1 MFGYVTVCEPELKVK
16 DLKKY
21 RAYYCGLCRTLKED
35 YGFMGQMTLTY
46 DMTFAVILLS
56 SLYETIAKH
65 EEHRCKVHPVKR
77 QHMLWNEITSYAAAM
92 NVLLAYYHME
102 DDWQDDHKVSSL
114 MTKSLIQGKAKKII
128 EKYPRQ
134 SESIR
139 KSLEELGECEHENSM
154 DIDRAAGC
162 FGRLMAEL
170 FVWKEDIWEKTLR
183 KMGFYLG
190 KFIYLMD
197 AYEDLPEDRKKNR
210 YNPLKELAKRPDY
223 EVQMEQILRMMI
235 AESTVRFEQEKF
247 KEVQEA
253 YDIIMRERAN
263 GGNSYGNNYGYGSSE
278 SYSYGNQSY
287 GNQNSSYGYGTMDPK
302 LQAAANYINSRRY
315 REAINTLDQVQ
326 QRSAMWYYLSGCAN
340 AGIGNQILARDHAA
354 QAVNME
360 PNNMQFRQLL
370 NQLDFNSR
378 RYQNSPYG
386 GGYAPGGQ
394 NSCGTGNM
402 CCDLWLADTLCEC
415 MGGDL
420 CSCM

>member
-56 SLYETIAKH
+56 SLYDTTTKH
-65 EEHRCKVHPVKR
+65 EEHRCKVHPAKR
-77 QHMLWNEITSYAAAM
+77 QHMLQNEITSYAAAM

-102 DDWQDDHKVSSL
+102 DDWQDDRKVSSL

-134 SESIR
+134 SEIIR
-139 KSLEELGECEHENSM
+139 KSLKELGECEHENSM

-223 EVQMEQILRMMI
+223 EAQMEQILRMMI
-235 AESTVRFEQEKF
+235 AESTVRFEQLPCL
-247 KEVQEA
+247 VDVDILRNIL
-253 YDIIMRERAN
+253 YDGVWNHYNKIQMKKREDN
-263 GGNSYGNNYGYGSSE
+263 KDEQKS
-278 SYSYGNQSY
+278 
-287 GNQNSSYGYGTMDPK
+287 
-302 LQAAANYINSRRY
+302 I
-315 REAINTLDQVQ
+315 
-326 QRSAMWYYLSGCAN
+326 
-340 AGIGNQILARDHAA
+340 
-354 QAVNME
+354 
-360 PNNMQFRQLL
+360 
-370 NQLDFNSR
+370 
-378 RYQNSPYG
+378 
-386 GGYAPGGQ
+386 
-394 NSCGTGNM
+394 
-402 CCDLWLADTLCEC
+402 
-415 MGGDL
+415 
-420 CSCM
+420 

>member
-56 SLYETIAKH
+56 SLYETTTKH
-65 EEHRCKVHPVKR
+65 EEHRCKVHPAKR
-77 QHMLWNEITSYAAAM
+77 QHMLQNEITSYAAAM

-102 DDWQDDHKVSSL
+102 DDWQDDRKVSSL
-114 MTKSLIQGKAKKII
+114 MTKSLIQGKAKKTI

-134 SESIR
+134 SEIIR
-139 KSLEELGECEHENSM
+139 KSLKELGECEHENSM

-197 AYEDLPEDRKKNR
+197 ACEDLPEDRKKNR

-223 EVQMEQILRMMI
+223 EAQMEQILRMMI
-235 AESTVRFEQEKF
+235 AESTVRFEQLPCL
-247 KEVQEA
+247 VDVDILRNIL
-253 YDIIMRERAN
+253 YDGVWNHYNKIQMKKREDN
-263 GGNSYGNNYGYGSSE
+263 KDEQKS
-278 SYSYGNQSY
+278 
-287 GNQNSSYGYGTMDPK
+287 
-302 LQAAANYINSRRY
+302 I
-315 REAINTLDQVQ
+315 
-326 QRSAMWYYLSGCAN
+326 
-340 AGIGNQILARDHAA
+340 
-354 QAVNME
+354 
-360 PNNMQFRQLL
+360 
-370 NQLDFNSR
+370 
-378 RYQNSPYG
+378 
-386 GGYAPGGQ
+386 
-394 NSCGTGNM
+394 
-402 CCDLWLADTLCEC
+402 
-415 MGGDL
+415 
-420 CSCM
+420 

>member
-56 SLYETIAKH
+56 SLYETTTKH
-65 EEHRCKVHPVKR
+65 EEHRCKVHPAKR
-77 QHMLWNEITSYAAAM
+77 QHMLQNEITSYAAM

-102 DDWQDDHKVSSL
+102 DDWQDDRKVSSL

-134 SESIR
+134 SEIIR
-139 KSLEELGECEHENSM
+139 KSLKELGECEHENSM

-223 EVQMEQILRMMI
+223 EAQMEQILRMMI
-235 AESTVRFEQEKF
+235 AESTVRFEQLPCL
-247 KEVQEA
+247 VDVDILRNIL
-253 YDIIMRERAN
+253 YDGVWNHYNKIQMKKREDN
-263 GGNSYGNNYGYGSSE
+263 K
-278 SYSYGNQSY
+278 
-287 GNQNSSYGYGTMDPK
+287 D
-302 LQAAANYINSRRY
+302 
-315 REAINTLDQVQ
+315 
-326 QRSAMWYYLSGCAN
+326 
-340 AGIGNQILARDHAA
+340 
-354 QAVNME
+354 
-360 PNNMQFRQLL
+360 
-370 NQLDFNSR
+370 
-378 RYQNSPYG
+378 
-386 GGYAPGGQ
+386 GQ
-394 NSCGTGNM
+394 KSI
-402 CCDLWLADTLCEC
+402 
-415 MGGDL
+415 
-420 CSCM
+420 

>member
-56 SLYETIAKH
+56 SLYETTTKH
-65 EEHRCKVHPVKR
+65 EEHRCKVHPAKR
-77 QHMLWNEITSYAAAM
+77 QHMLQNEITSYAA
-92 NVLLAYYHME
+92 AYYHME
-102 DDWQDDHKVSSL
+102 DDWQDDRKVSSL

-134 SESIR
+134 SEIIR
-139 KSLEELGECEHENSM
+139 KSLKELGECEHENSM

-210 YNPLKELAKRPDY
+210 YNPLKELAKRPGY
-223 EVQMEQILRMMI
+223 EAQMEQILRMMI
-235 AESTVRFEQEKF
+235 AESTVRFEQLPCL
-247 KEVQEA
+247 VDVDILRNIL
-253 YDIIMRERAN
+253 YDGVWNHYNKIQMKKREDN
-263 GGNSYGNNYGYGSSE
+263 KDEQKS
-278 SYSYGNQSY
+278 
-287 GNQNSSYGYGTMDPK
+287 
-302 LQAAANYINSRRY
+302 I
-315 REAINTLDQVQ
+315 
-326 QRSAMWYYLSGCAN
+326 
-340 AGIGNQILARDHAA
+340 
-354 QAVNME
+354 
-360 PNNMQFRQLL
+360 
-370 NQLDFNSR
+370 
-378 RYQNSPYG
+378 
-386 GGYAPGGQ
+386 
-394 NSCGTGNM
+394 
-402 CCDLWLADTLCEC
+402 
-415 MGGDL
+415 
-420 CSCM
+420 

>member
-56 SLYETIAKH
+56 SLYETTTKH
-65 EEHRCKVHPVKR
+65 EEHRCKVHPAKR
-77 QHMLWNEITSYAAAM
+77 QHMLQNEITSYAAAM

-102 DDWQDDHKVSSL
+102 DDWQDDRKVSSL
-114 MTKSLIQGKAKKII
+114 MTKSLIQGKAKKTI

-134 SESIR
+134 SEIIR
-139 KSLEELGECEHENSM
+139 KSLKELGECEHENSM

-162 FGRLMAEL
+162 FGRLIAEL

-223 EVQMEQILRMMI
+223 EAQMEQILRMMI
-235 AESTVRFEQEKF
+235 AESTVRFEQLPCL
-247 KEVQEA
+247 VDVDILRNIL
-253 YDIIMRERAN
+253 YDGVWNHYNKIQMKKREDN
-263 GGNSYGNNYGYGSSE
+263 KDEQKS
-278 SYSYGNQSY
+278 
-287 GNQNSSYGYGTMDPK
+287 
-302 LQAAANYINSRRY
+302 I
-315 REAINTLDQVQ
+315 
-326 QRSAMWYYLSGCAN
+326 
-340 AGIGNQILARDHAA
+340 
-354 QAVNME
+354 
-360 PNNMQFRQLL
+360 
-370 NQLDFNSR
+370 
-378 RYQNSPYG
+378 
-386 GGYAPGGQ
+386 
-394 NSCGTGNM
+394 
-402 CCDLWLADTLCEC
+402 
-415 MGGDL
+415 
-420 CSCM
+420 

>member
-56 SLYETIAKH
+56 SLYETTTKH
-65 EEHRCKVHPVKR
+65 EEHRCKVHPAKR
-77 QHMLWNEITSYAAAM
+77 QHMLQNEITSYAAAM

-102 DDWQDDHKVSSL
+102 DDWQDDRKVSSL

-134 SESIR
+134 SEIIR
-139 KSLEELGECEHENSM
+139 KSLKELGECEHENSM

-223 EVQMEQILRMMI
+223 EAQMEQILRMMI
-235 AESTVRFEQEKF
+235 AESTVRFEQLPCL
-247 KEVQEA
+247 VDVDILRNIL
-253 YDIIMRERAN
+253 YDGVWNHYNKIQMKTREDN
-263 GGNSYGNNYGYGSSE
+263 KDEQKS
-278 SYSYGNQSY
+278 
-287 GNQNSSYGYGTMDPK
+287 
-302 LQAAANYINSRRY
+302 I
-315 REAINTLDQVQ
+315 
-326 QRSAMWYYLSGCAN
+326 
-340 AGIGNQILARDHAA
+340 
-354 QAVNME
+354 
-360 PNNMQFRQLL
+360 
-370 NQLDFNSR
+370 
-378 RYQNSPYG
+378 
-386 GGYAPGGQ
+386 
-394 NSCGTGNM
+394 
-402 CCDLWLADTLCEC
+402 
-415 MGGDL
+415 
-420 CSCM
+420 

>member
-21 RAYYCGLCRTLKED
+21 RAYYCGLCSTLKED

-46 DMTFAVILLS
+46 DMTFEVILLS
-56 SLYETIAKH
+56 SLYETTTKH
-65 EEHRCKVHPVKR
+65 EEHRCKVHPAKR
-77 QHMLWNEITSYAAAM
+77 QHMLQNEITSYAAAM

-102 DDWQDDHKVSSL
+102 DDWQDDRKVSSL

-134 SESIR
+134 SEIIR
-139 KSLEELGECEHENSM
+139 KSLKELGECEHENSM

-223 EVQMEQILRMMI
+223 EAQMEQILRMMI
-235 AESTVRFEQEKF
+235 AESTVRFEQLPCLVDVDILRNILYDGVWNHYNKIQMKKREDN
-247 KEVQEA
+247 KEEQKS
-253 YDIIMRERAN
+253 I
-263 GGNSYGNNYGYGSSE
+263 
-278 SYSYGNQSY
+278 
-287 GNQNSSYGYGTMDPK
+287 
-302 LQAAANYINSRRY
+302 
-315 REAINTLDQVQ
+315 
-326 QRSAMWYYLSGCAN
+326 
-340 AGIGNQILARDHAA
+340 
-354 QAVNME
+354 
-360 PNNMQFRQLL
+360 
-370 NQLDFNSR
+370 
-378 RYQNSPYG
+378 
-386 GGYAPGGQ
+386 
-394 NSCGTGNM
+394 
-402 CCDLWLADTLCEC
+402 
-415 MGGDL
+415 
-420 CSCM
+420 

>member
-21 RAYYCGLCRTLKED
+21 RAYYCGLCSTLKED

-56 SLYETIAKH
+56 SLYETTTKH
-65 EEHRCKVHPVKR
+65 EEHRCKVHPAKR
-77 QHMLWNEITSYAAAM
+77 QHMLQNEITSYAAAM

-102 DDWQDDHKVSSL
+102 DDWQDDRKVSSL

-134 SESIR
+134 SEIIR
-139 KSLEELGECEHENSM
+139 KSLKELGECEHENSM

-170 FVWKEDIWEKTLR
+170 FVWKEDIWEKMLR

-223 EVQMEQILRMMI
+223 EAQMEQILRMMI
-235 AESTVRFEQEKF
+235 AESTVRFEQLPCL
-247 KEVQEA
+247 VDVDILRNIL
-253 YDIIMRERAN
+253 YDGVWNHYNKIQMKKREDN
-263 GGNSYGNNYGYGSSE
+263 KDEQKS
-278 SYSYGNQSY
+278 
-287 GNQNSSYGYGTMDPK
+287 
-302 LQAAANYINSRRY
+302 I
-315 REAINTLDQVQ
+315 
-326 QRSAMWYYLSGCAN
+326 
-340 AGIGNQILARDHAA
+340 
-354 QAVNME
+354 
-360 PNNMQFRQLL
+360 
-370 NQLDFNSR
+370 
-378 RYQNSPYG
+378 
-386 GGYAPGGQ
+386 
-394 NSCGTGNM
+394 
-402 CCDLWLADTLCEC
+402 
-415 MGGDL
+415 
-420 CSCM
+420 

>member
-56 SLYETIAKH
+56 SLYETTTKN
-65 EEHRCKVHPVKR
+65 EEHRCKVHPAKR
-77 QHMLWNEITSYAAAM
+77 QHMLQNEITSYAAAM

-102 DDWQDDHKVSSL
+102 DDWQDDRKVSSL

-134 SESIR
+134 SEIIR
-139 KSLEELGECEHENSM
+139 KSLKELGECEHENSM

-223 EVQMEQILRMMI
+223 EAQMEQILRMMI
-235 AESTVRFEQEKF
+235 AESTVRFEQLPCL
-247 KEVQEA
+247 VDVDILRNIL
-253 YDIIMRERAN
+253 YDGVWNHYNKIQMKKREDN
-263 GGNSYGNNYGYGSSE
+263 KDEQKS
-278 SYSYGNQSY
+278 
-287 GNQNSSYGYGTMDPK
+287 
-302 LQAAANYINSRRY
+302 I
-315 REAINTLDQVQ
+315 
-326 QRSAMWYYLSGCAN
+326 
-340 AGIGNQILARDHAA
+340 
-354 QAVNME
+354 
-360 PNNMQFRQLL
+360 
-370 NQLDFNSR
+370 
-378 RYQNSPYG
+378 
-386 GGYAPGGQ
+386 
-394 NSCGTGNM
+394 
-402 CCDLWLADTLCEC
+402 
-415 MGGDL
+415 
-420 CSCM
+420 

>member
-35 YGFMGQMTLTY
+35 HGFMGQMTLTY

-56 SLYETIAKH
+56 SLYETTTKH
-65 EEHRCKVHPVKR
+65 EEHRCKVHPAKR
-77 QHMLWNEITSYAAAM
+77 QHMLQNEITSYAAAM

-102 DDWQDDHKVSSL
+102 DDWQDDRKVSSL

-134 SESIR
+134 SEIIR
-139 KSLEELGECEHENSM
+139 KSLKELGECEHENSM

-223 EVQMEQILRMMI
+223 EAQMEQILRMMI
-235 AESTVRFEQEKF
+235 AESTVRFEQLPCL
-247 KEVQEA
+247 VDVDILRNIL
-253 YDIIMRERAN
+253 YDGVWNHYNKIQMKKREDN
-263 GGNSYGNNYGYGSSE
+263 KDEQKS
-278 SYSYGNQSY
+278 
-287 GNQNSSYGYGTMDPK
+287 
-302 LQAAANYINSRRY
+302 I
-315 REAINTLDQVQ
+315 
-326 QRSAMWYYLSGCAN
+326 
-340 AGIGNQILARDHAA
+340 
-354 QAVNME
+354 
-360 PNNMQFRQLL
+360 
-370 NQLDFNSR
+370 
-378 RYQNSPYG
+378 
-386 GGYAPGGQ
+386 
-394 NSCGTGNM
+394 
-402 CCDLWLADTLCEC
+402 
-415 MGGDL
+415 
-420 CSCM
+420 

>member
-56 SLYETIAKH
+56 SLYERIPELEK
-65 EEHRCKVHPVKR
+65 HRCKIHPVKK
-77 QHMLWNEITSYAAAM
+77 QMMLRNEITSYAAAM

-102 DDWQDDHKVSSL
+102 DDWQDDRKVSSL

-134 SESIR
+134 SEIIR
-139 KSLEELGECEHENSM
+139 KSLKELGECEHENSM
-154 DIDRAAGC
+154 DIDRATGC

-223 EVQMEQILRMMI
+223 EAQMEQILRMMI
-235 AESTVRFEQEKF
+235 AESTVRFEQLPCL
-247 KEVQEA
+247 VDV
-253 YDIIMRERAN
+253 DILRHILSDGVWNHYNKSQMKKREDN
-263 GGNSYGNNYGYGSSE
+263 KDEQKS
-278 SYSYGNQSY
+278 
-287 GNQNSSYGYGTMDPK
+287 
-302 LQAAANYINSRRY
+302 I
-315 REAINTLDQVQ
+315 
-326 QRSAMWYYLSGCAN
+326 
-340 AGIGNQILARDHAA
+340 
-354 QAVNME
+354 
-360 PNNMQFRQLL
+360 
-370 NQLDFNSR
+370 
-378 RYQNSPYG
+378 
-386 GGYAPGGQ
+386 
-394 NSCGTGNM
+394 
-402 CCDLWLADTLCEC
+402 
-415 MGGDL
+415 
-420 CSCM
+420 

>member
-56 SLYETIAKH
+56 SLYETTTKH
-65 EEHRCKVHPVKR
+65 EEHRCKVHPAKR
-77 QHMLWNEITSYAAAM
+77 QHMLQNEITSYAAAM

-102 DDWQDDHKVSSL
+102 DDWQDDRKVSSL
-114 MTKSLIQGKAKKII
+114 MTKSLIQGKAKKTI

-134 SESIR
+134 SEIIR
-139 KSLEELGECEHENSM
+139 KSLKELGECEHENSM

-223 EVQMEQILRMMI
+223 EAQMEQILRMMV
-235 AESTVRFEQEKF
+235 AESTVRFEQLPCL
-247 KEVQEA
+247 VDVDILRNIL
-253 YDIIMRERAN
+253 YDGVWNHYNKIQMKKREDN
-263 GGNSYGNNYGYGSSE
+263 KDEQKS
-278 SYSYGNQSY
+278 
-287 GNQNSSYGYGTMDPK
+287 
-302 LQAAANYINSRRY
+302 I
-315 REAINTLDQVQ
+315 
-326 QRSAMWYYLSGCAN
+326 
-340 AGIGNQILARDHAA
+340 
-354 QAVNME
+354 
-360 PNNMQFRQLL
+360 
-370 NQLDFNSR
+370 
-378 RYQNSPYG
+378 
-386 GGYAPGGQ
+386 
-394 NSCGTGNM
+394 
-402 CCDLWLADTLCEC
+402 
-415 MGGDL
+415 
-420 CSCM
+420 